1 MGKVSNPVTGGITR
15 LEEIYDIPLDEVVKT
30 FMDSLQSIYQH
41 AQFDIQDT
49 LGKLENE
56 TLTEIHKKF
65 CENII
70 LLFPEYKDKRCVN
83 RQVKHKLVAD
93 IHSIGY
99 CVVNKNTTRELEK
112 IFVHKSVQNKDNV
125 NGDLTEL
132 ANLVKVVITLRER
145 FDRIE
150 KDLRILKSD
159 NVSLVEKVKLLE
171 NLQDQDGTKDRDMD
185 DAIISVDSASDSEPP
200 TDDKNT
206 EVVLSQ
212 QQTVDTPNSPPRD
225 VSEETENSE
234 VDVPAT
240 EFTLPPRQLKKLRR
254 NERRRKAK
262 VATNLIEATG
272 NKQTRSPIE
281 AAPQVVLSDIHV
293 YVGHVSPKHSQ
304 DDIRE
309 HLKSMGVNE
318 NVAVS
323 TLCAK

>member
-30 FMDSLQSIYQH
+30 FVDSLQSVYQY

-56 TLTEIHKKF
+56 L
-65 CENII
+65 ENII
-70 LLFPEYKDKRCVN
+70 LLFAEYKDKRCVN

-99 CVVNKNTTRELEK
+99 CVQVNRKTTRELEI

-145 FDRIE
+145 LDQIE
-150 KDLRILKSD
+150 KDLRIVKSD

-171 NLQDQDGTKDRDMD
+171 NLQDQDGAKDRDMD
-185 DAIISVDSASDSEPP
+185 DAIISADLASDSEPP
-200 TDDKNT
+200 TDDENT

-212 QQTVDTPNSPPRD
+212 QQTVDTPNSPHRG
-225 VSEETENSE
+225 VSEETEDSD

-240 EFTLPPRQLKKLRR
+240 EFTLPPGQVKKLRR

-272 NKQTRSPIE
+272 NKQTRGPIE
-281 AAPQVVLSDIHV
+281 AAPQVVLSDI
-293 YVGHVSPKHSQ
+293 YVCGSCEP
-304 DDIRE
+304 
-309 HLKSMGVNE
+309 LAFPG
-318 NVAVS
+318 
-323 TLCAK
+323 